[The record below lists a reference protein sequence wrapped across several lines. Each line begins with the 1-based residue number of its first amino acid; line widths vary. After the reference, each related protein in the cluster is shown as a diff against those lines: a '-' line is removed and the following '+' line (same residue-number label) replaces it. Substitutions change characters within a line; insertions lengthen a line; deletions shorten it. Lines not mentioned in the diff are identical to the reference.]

1 MFYDENQAIKA
12 CEEEPSL
19 IFELIKEEYMDVVDK
34 VLSKKNFDIN
44 TCDSDNNDVLS
55 KLLKTKHYDL
65 VLKYMK
71 NKNWNINHQNNDG
84 DTFAHLLVTINY
96 VHVKEIINELKKNK
110 DFIPNIK
117 NNKGETILDKSINN
131 NYIYTTVK
139 ILEDERF
146 NNIDIVSFRN
156 LYNTYIKSNNY
167 GKYSRLS
174 NLEVIISN
182 LEEKPLL
189 PRMKKLVET
198 IKDNMDDIKKDL
210 IEDNLKPLDQI
221 INNLI
226 KDGV

>member
-19 IFELIKEEYMDVVDK
+19 VFELIKEEYMEVVDK

-44 TCDSDNNDVLS
+44 ITDADNNDVLS

-71 NKNWNINHQNNDG
+71 NKNWDINHQNNDG
-84 DTFAHLLVTINY
+84 DAFAHLLVTINY
-96 VHVKEIINELKKNK
+96 VYVKEIISELRKNK
-110 DFIPNIK
+110 EFIPNIK

-146 NNIDIVSFRN
+146 DNIDIVSFKN
-156 LYNTYIKSNNY
+156 LYNTYIKSHNY
-167 GKYSRLS
+167 GKYSRLN
-174 NLEVIISN
+174 NLEVIISS
-182 LEEKPLL
+182 LEEKKLL
-189 PRMKKLVET
+189 PRMQRLVEL
-198 IKDNMDDIKKDL
+198 IKDNMDKIKEDL
-210 IEDNLKPLDQI
+210 VRDNLKSLDQM

-226 KDGV
+226 RENV